1 MADVMDRAVKTVL
14 GPECAIRIK
23 VKVTHGPNA
32 CDWEESDLFDLIK
45 EIISGLE
52 KGRKAA

>member
-1 MADVMDRAVKTVL
+1 MRHP
-14 GPECAIRIK
+14 GQGQGHPR
-23 VKVTHGPNA
+23 PNA

-52 KGRKAA
+52 RGREAA